1 MTLAVFAV
9 VSYWSANYIARMKIM
24 RIVISGKLFLAA
36 FIACGLVRLAG
47 AGEPTAF
54 QLIKLGNDYVGKDA
68 RDKVVQIRSE
78 KSIGSLTPEIW
89 FVVYYDADASL
100 KATEV
105 RFAAGKKADVKRP
118 FRVLEYV
125 KADKVFDKAKLKVDS
140 DAAIKTA
147 AAEPLLKNLTLK
159 ATQLWLDSN
168 LKFDLS
174 VEGPVWKVRL
184 WAAKLKN
191 PNDNAE
197 VGDVYI
203 SAADGTVLKSD
214 LHINRVD

>member
-1 MTLAVFAV
+1 
-9 VSYWSANYIARMKIM
+9 MKTA
-24 RIVISGKLFLAA
+24 ISRKLFL
-36 FIACGLVRLAG
+36 IACIVCGLVRMAV

-54 QLIKLGNDYVGKDA
+54 ELIKLGNDYVGKDA

-78 KSIGSLTPEIW
+78 KSIGSLTPAIW

-105 RFAAGKKADVKRP
+105 KFEAGKKADVKRP
-118 FRVLEYV
+118 LRMLEFV

-159 ATQLWLDSN
+159 AAQLWLDSN

-174 VEGPVWKVRL
+174 VEAPVWKVRL
-184 WAAKLKN
+184 WAARLKN
-191 PNDNAE
+191 PNDNADI
-197 VGDVYI
+197 GDVYI
-203 SAADGTVLKSD
+203 SAADGKVLKSD